1 MSNVK
6 LLRLKSGEDIIAD
19 VTLVDTED
27 TIKIENPAM
36 LMPTGQSQGG
46 HMQMGFGPWAP
57 FSDDKSFEIPRD
69 WLVYISKPNKDLL
82 NQYNSVFGSG
92 IVVPDIKMDTK
103 QLLT

>member
-1 MSNVK
+1 MNVK
-6 LLRLKSGEDIIAD
+6 LLRLKSGEDVIAD

-36 LMPTGQSQGG
+36 LMPTGQQQGG
-46 HMQMGFGPWAP
+46 HVQMGFGPWAP
-57 FSDDKSFEIPRD
+57 FADEQKFEIPRD
-69 WLVYISKPNKDLL
+69 WLVYISTPNKDLL

-92 IVVPDIKMDTK
+92 IVVPDMKVGK

>member
-1 MSNVK
+1 MNVK

-27 TIKIENPAM
+27 TIKIENPAV
-36 LMPTGQSQGG
+36 LMPMGQQQQGG
-46 HMQMGFGPWAP
+46 QMSMGFGPWAP
-57 FSDDKSFEIPRD
+57 FADQKEFEIPRD
-69 WLVYISKPNKDLL
+69 WLVYMSTPNKDLL

-92 IVVPDIKMDTK
+92 IVVPDMKVGK

>member
-1 MSNVK
+1 MMNVK
-6 LLRLKSGEDIIAD
+6 LLRLKSGEDVIAD

-27 TIKIENPAM
+27 TIKLENPAM

-46 HMQMGFGPWAP
+46 QVQMGFGPWAP
-57 FSDDKSFEIPRD
+57 FSDDKEFEIPRD
-69 WLVYISKPNKDLL
+69 WLVYISTPNKDLL

-92 IVVPDIKMDTK
+92 IVVPDMKVGK

>member
-1 MSNVK
+1 MMNVK

-27 TIKIENPAM
+27 TIKVENPAM
-36 LMPTGQSQGG
+36 LMPTGQQQGG

-57 FSDDKSFEIPRD
+57 FSDDKTFEIPRD
-69 WLVYISKPNKDLL
+69 WLVYISTPNKDLL
-82 NQYNSVFGSG
+82 NQYNSMFGSG
-92 IVVPDIKMDTK
+92 IVVPDMKIGK

>member
-1 MSNVK
+1 MMNVK

-27 TIKIENPAM
+27 TIKVENPAM
-36 LMPTGQSQGG
+36 LMPTGQQQGG

-57 FSDDKSFEIPRD
+57 FSDDKTFEIPRD
-69 WLVYISKPNKDLL
+69 WLVYISTPSKDLL
-82 NQYNSVFGSG
+82 NSYNQMFGSG
-92 IVVPDIKMDTK
+92 IVVPDMKIGK

>member
-1 MSNVK
+1 MNVK
-6 LLRLKSGEDIIAD
+6 LLRLKSGEDVIAD

-36 LMPTGQSQGG
+36 LMPTGQQQGG

-57 FSDDKSFEIPRD
+57 FSDDKNFEIPRD
-69 WLVYISKPNKDLL
+69 WVGYISTPNKDLL
-82 NQYNSVFGSG
+82 NQYNQMFGSG
-92 IVVPDIKMDTK
+92 IVVPDMKVGK